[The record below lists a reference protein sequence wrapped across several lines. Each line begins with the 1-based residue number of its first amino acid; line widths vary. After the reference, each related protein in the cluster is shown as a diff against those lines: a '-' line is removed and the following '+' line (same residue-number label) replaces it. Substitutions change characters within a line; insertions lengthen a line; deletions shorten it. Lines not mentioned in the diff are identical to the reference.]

1 MKHRVGGK
9 PSIRI
14 KRHPLISVLDALIGC
29 RLIEEFAR
37 LHEHR
42 AIRMLGSMAFRFS
55 FALLF
60 ILLAAP
66 AASPAAVVHRVHIEG
81 DGRPTVIFESGL
93 GDTLDVWQAVQH
105 SIAVDCTR
113 TLSYNRAGYAGSD
126 PARTVR
132 DAETIVAELRS
143 ELHDRGLKP
152 PYVLVGHSLGGLYM
166 QYFARQYPT
175 EVTGLLL
182 VDSTHWNQQLLL
194 GAPTQRGDKRGRVVL
209 FMDYT
214 ARRELND
221 SAVAGEQVH
230 VSPRPDAIPT
240 IVLSSTGVF
249 LGETPARRAEA
260 ARLQEDIVASFPGA
274 RHIRVD
280 GSGHYIQRDRPDVV
294 VDAVRTLAGCKRHTG
309 GDV

>member
-1 MKHRVGGK
+1 
-9 PSIRI
+9 
-14 KRHPLISVLDALIGC
+14 
-29 RLIEEFAR
+29 
-37 LHEHR
+37 
-42 AIRMLGSMAFRFS
+42 MLGSMAFRFS

-182 VDSTHWNQQLLL
+182 LESTAIARCAN
-194 GAPTQRGDKRGRVVL
+194 PTRG
-209 FMDYT
+209 
-214 ARRELND
+214 
-221 SAVAGEQVH
+221 
-230 VSPRPDAIPT
+230 
-240 IVLSSTGVF
+240 
-249 LGETPARRAEA
+249 
-260 ARLQEDIVASFPGA
+260 
-274 RHIRVD
+274 
-280 GSGHYIQRDRPDVV
+280 
-294 VDAVRTLAGCKRHTG
+294 
-309 GDV
+309 